1 MYWEKLNGKNE
12 NNRGNQINSC
22 IHTVAINRFMSVK
35 SSTELML
42 YVCKNSDFKLNFY
55 TLYFITDEDDGVI
68 QCVNCNRERIFAGR
82 VHSCIWKRSV
92 VIRTRYRIEIGRV

>member
-1 MYWEKLNGKNE
+1 MYWEKLNGKDE

-55 TLYFITDEDDGVI
+55 TL
-68 QCVNCNRERIFAGR
+68 
-82 VHSCIWKRSV
+82 
-92 VIRTRYRIEIGRV
+92 